1 MNVFGEFIQS
11 YGAAI
16 LYALITAVAGFIGIQ
31 IKNLYEKICNDK
43 TKKDVARTC
52 VQAVEQIYKDLHG
65 SEKYE
70 KCVESISEML
80 TEKGIVISELEIKML
95 VEAAVAEFNDAFA
108 KEDEATVQEA
118 TEASEDGNV

>member
-1 MNVFGEFIQS
+1 MNVFGDFIQS

-80 TEKGIVISELEIKML
+80 TEKGIVISDLEIKML
-95 VEAAVAEFNDAFA
+95 VEAAVAEFNDAFT
-108 KEDEATVQEA
+108 KEETPEQ
-118 TEASEDGNV
+118 TASEVSE